1 MPQAVRK
8 IKHFI
13 LINGLP
19 DCGTESPQAVREI
32 KNFILI
38 NGLPDYETE
47 FSQAVRTKPKGL
59 LCQTIEQNFFR
70 QSEK

>member
-1 MPQAVRK
+1 MKNGLPDYETEFPQAVRK

-19 DCGTESPQAVREI
+19 D
-32 KNFILI
+32 
-38 NGLPDYETE
+38 YETE
-47 FSQAVRTKPKGL
+47 FPQAVRTKSKDL
-59 LCQTIEQNFFR
+59 LCKTTEQNLPR